1 LRNSIFVKNK
11 QINKLKFIKKCYKI
25 KKKNIKEVYKMTIG
39 EKLKECR
46 KNKKMTQQEVAELL
60 NIKQATYNG
69 YENDKHLPDIKTLIK
84 LADIYKTSLDYIT
97 GRYK

>member
-1 LRNSIFVKNK
+1 
-11 QINKLKFIKKCYKI
+11 
-25 KKKNIKEVYKMTIG
+25 MTIG